1 MLLERSPA
9 RDHTDMK
16 RSEESDAQREKADE
30 WLEGGAG
37 VGRGSERDPRV
48 MGISSTQI
56 AVTAVQFRHFPKTH
70 QVCT

>member
-16 RSEESDAQREKADE
+16 MSEESDAQREKAG
-30 WLEGGAG
+30 GGAG
-37 VGRGSERDPRV
+37 VGRGSERDPGV

-56 AVTAVQFRHFPKTH
+56 AVTAVQFRHFPKTQ

>member
-30 WLEGGAG
+30 
-37 VGRGSERDPRV
+37 
-48 MGISSTQI
+48 
-56 AVTAVQFRHFPKTH
+56 
-70 QVCT
+70 

>member
-30 WLEGGAG
+30 WLERGLGWEEG
-37 VGRGSERDPRV
+37 VSAIPG
-48 MGISSTQI
+48 
-56 AVTAVQFRHFPKTH
+56 
-70 QVCT
+70 